1 MIGVCK
7 LDLRLPENH
16 SLKEKR
22 HVLRKLVDR
31 VRTRF
36 NVAISEVGDND
47 LWQRAQMGF
56 CTVGNDRRHINSSLD
71 KVINFI
77 EQMNLVEMLQTEIEI
92 ITTEKEL
99 DSIVDTIIKTAQTG
113 DIGDGKIFVAPVDE
127 VIRIR
132 TGERGQ
138 KAV

>member
-1 MIGVCK
+1 MVVGVCK
-7 LDLRLPENH
+7 LDLRIPENH

-22 HVLRKLVDR
+22 HVLRKLIDR

-71 KVINFI
+71 KVIYFI
-77 EQMNLVEMLQTEIEI
+77 EQMNLVEMVRTEIEI
-92 ITTEKEL
+92 ISL
-99 DSIVDTIIKTAQTG
+99 
-113 DIGDGKIFVAPVDE
+113 
-127 VIRIR
+127 
-132 TGERGQ
+132 
-138 KAV
+138 

>member
-1 MIGVCK
+1 MVIGVCK

-22 HVLRKLVDR
+22 HVLRKLIDR

-71 KVINFI
+71 KVIYFI
-77 EQMNLVEMLQTEIEI
+77 EQMNLVEMVHTEIEI
-92 ITTEKEL
+92 ISL
-99 DSIVDTIIKTAQTG
+99 
-113 DIGDGKIFVAPVDE
+113 
-127 VIRIR
+127 
-132 TGERGQ
+132 
-138 KAV
+138 

>member
-1 MIGVCK
+1 MVIGVCK
-7 LDLRLPENH
+7 LDLRIPENH

-22 HVLRKLVDR
+22 HVLRKLTDR

-71 KVINFI
+71 KVLYFI
-77 EQMNLVEMLQTEIEI
+77 EQMNLVEMVRTDIEI
-92 ITTEKEL
+92 ISL
-99 DSIVDTIIKTAQTG
+99 
-113 DIGDGKIFVAPVDE
+113 
-127 VIRIR
+127 
-132 TGERGQ
+132 
-138 KAV
+138 

>member
-1 MIGVCK
+1 VIGVCK

-22 HVLRKLVDR
+22 HVLRKLIDR

-71 KVINFI
+71 KVIYFI
-77 EQMNLVEMLQTEIEI
+77 EQMNLVEMVHTEIEI
-92 ITTEKEL
+92 ISL
-99 DSIVDTIIKTAQTG
+99 
-113 DIGDGKIFVAPVDE
+113 
-127 VIRIR
+127 
-132 TGERGQ
+132 
-138 KAV
+138 